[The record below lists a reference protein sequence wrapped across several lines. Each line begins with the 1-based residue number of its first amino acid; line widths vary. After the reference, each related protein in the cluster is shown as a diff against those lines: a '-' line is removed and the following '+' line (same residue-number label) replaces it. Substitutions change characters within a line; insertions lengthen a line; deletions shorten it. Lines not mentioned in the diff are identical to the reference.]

1 MQTHKQATA
10 TAPGL
15 IYRIGAASMVTGVVI
30 SLSSGIF
37 GGVASAGYLNLLEVI
52 GADENTGAF
61 LGIDP
66 GRGIIGFLGA
76 GMFFIGAFVYAFRMS
91 IELLG
96 FPVERHLSHRFT
108 KGDKLALGIA
118 AIGYVVSFLGVIPLF
133 VLEEVFYDNPAT
145 TLTSVLNWILT
156 ASVWLMFGGLIIFF
170 LKARHRLQSLYH
182 RVISLG
188 WGKLG
193 WTRVNLTASSM
204 ILIAFTCQLFG
215 WNSIFGLTMNT
226 IIVTGFV
233 IILSGV
239 FPHFLARGKP

>member
-1 MQTHKQATA
+1 M
-10 TAPGL
+10 
-15 IYRIGAASMVTGVVI
+15 SMVIGVVI

-37 GGVASAGYLNLLEVI
+37 GGIVSAGYLNLLEVI

-61 LGIDP
+61 GGFDP

-76 GMFFIGAFVYAFRMS
+76 GMFSIGAFVYAFRMS

-96 FPVERHLSHRFT
+96 FPVERHLSHRYT

-145 TLTSVLNWILT
+145 TLTSVLNWILV
-156 ASVWLMFGGLIIFF
+156 ASVWMMLGGLIIFL
-170 LKARHRLQSLYH
+170 LKARHRARHWLQSMYN

-193 WTRVNLTASSM
+193 WTQINLTASGM
-204 ILIAFTCQLFG
+204 VLIAFTCQLLG

-226 IIVTGFV
+226 IIVTGLV
-233 IILSGV
+233 MILSGV

>member
-1 MQTHKQATA
+1 MQTHKQGTA

-37 GGVASAGYLNLLEVI
+37 SGVASAGYLNFLEVI

-61 LGIDP
+61 LGFDP
-66 GRGIIGFLGA
+66 GRGMISFLGN
-76 GMFFIGAFVYAFRMS
+76 GIFFIGAFVYAFRMS

-96 FPVERHLSHRFT
+96 FPVERHLSPRYT
-108 KGDKLALGIA
+108 MCDKLALGIA
-118 AIGYVVSFLGVIPLF
+118 GIGYVVFFLSAIPLF
-133 VLEEVFYDNPAT
+133 LLEEVFYDNPAT
-145 TLTSVLNWILT
+145 TLTSILNWILT
-156 ASVWLMFGGLIIFF
+156 ASGLMMLGGLIIFF
-170 LKARHRLQSLYH
+170 LRARHRLQSLYN

-193 WTRVNLTASSM
+193 WTRVNLTASGM
-204 ILIAFTCQLFG
+204 VLIAFTCQLLG

-226 IIVTGFV
+226 IIITGFV

-239 FPHFLARGKP
+239 FPHFLARGNP